1 MLTAMGGPA
10 RLALGALVGAGVAA
24 LVGFS
29 ALSGKGDLPVPPAPS
44 DVGHIVVVKGS
55 EPPSRVATPTGDAPT
70 STTATTTTTT
80 TVVTT
85 TTTVAPT
92 TTTTTAPAITTT
104 TAAPTTTRQTTTTT
118 HRPTTTTPTTTTTTR
133 RPCGWWC

>member
-10 RLALGALVGAGVAA
+10 RLALGALVGAGIAA

-70 STTATTTTTT
+70 STTTTT

-92 TTTTTAPAITTT
+92 TTTTTAPTITTT